1 MPFGTNKLSILNKAR
16 ELNLLLISENEKR
29 HFVLITDFNKLMRHQ
44 TKQNERKHFCVHCL
58 QCFSSERVLAD
69 HKEVCIQ
76 VNKTQGIKMPTK
88 DNNILKYNNHQRQLR
103 APFVIYADFE
113 VLTGKINGCQLAN
126 NKSFTESRLR
136 LWIQS
141 FLLLWWQLQQAGS
154 GIQRPTSCIQVSRSY
169 VKLSEVKYC
178 RKIIKTR
185 SNKPLKMPEVD
196 DERFQQAE
204 KCHICDKTFKESN
217 IGVRDHCYVAG
228 IYIGSALQD
237 CNFNFHLSWLIKYKL
252 SFTIFEVMIHILSCK
267 TLVSLSRTIH
277 S

>member
-1 MPFGTNKLSILNKAR
+1 MPFGTNKLSILNNAR

-44 TKQNERKHFCVHCL
+44 TKQNERKHFCMHCL

-126 NKSFTESRLR
+126 NKSFTETCQKHVDCGYGYKVFCCYDDKYSKPVQVYRGP
-136 LWIQS
+136 QAAYK
-141 FLLLWWQLQQAGS
+141 FLEAM
-154 GIQRPTSCIQVSRSY
+154 
-169 VKLSEVKYC
+169 LS
-178 RKIIKTR
+178 
-185 SNKPLKMPEVD
+185 
-196 DERFQQAE
+196 
-204 KCHICDKTFKESN
+204 
-217 IGVRDHCYVAG
+217 
-228 IYIGSALQD
+228 
-237 CNFNFHLSWLIKYKL
+237 
-252 SFTIFEVMIHILSCK
+252 
-267 TLVSLSRTIH
+267 
-277 S
+277 